1 MQKVPLNSGSVS
13 FQIPDETALL
23 FQTALQDV
31 VRSSAI
37 SMADLRECVK
47 ACARSL
53 RESNAD
59 PAQMILS
66 MKACARDGNHRHPQT
81 RQRESSNADFLMDII
96 VKWAIIEYYR
106 DA

>member
-1 MQKVPLNSGSVS
+1 MQKVPVPNNSVPSA
-13 FQIPDETALL
+13 IPDETALL

-37 SMADLRECVK
+37 SIADLRECVK

-53 RESNAD
+53 RESEVG
-59 PAQMILS
+59 PVQMILS
-66 MKACARDGNHRHPQT
+66 MKACARAGKNRGQSN
-81 RQRESSNADFLMDII
+81 RERETANADFLMDVI

>member
-1 MQKVPLNSGSVS
+1 MQKVSVPDKLLP
-13 FQIPDETALL
+13 FAIPDETALP
-23 FQTALQDV
+23 FQTALHGV
-31 VRSSAI
+31 VRSSAT

-53 RESNAD
+53 RDSEVG
-59 PAQMILS
+59 PVQMILS
-66 MKACARDGNHRHPQT
+66 MKACARAGRNRGQSN
-81 RQRESSNADFLMDII
+81 REREAANADFLMDVI

>member
-1 MQKVPLNSGSVS
+1 MQQLPLNNDTVS

-66 MKACARDGNHRHPQT
+66 MKACARDGNNHRPQS
-81 RQRESSNADFLMDII
+81 RQREPSNADFLMDII